1 MSTDERIEV
10 KTADFSMGKAPQI
23 LETRGIGSCVAV
35 CLYEKNKKIGALMHI
50 MLPKSNEDQLNPL
63 RFADTAFALVF
74 KEFEK
79 LAVSKKNLDAK
90 IVGGA
95 SMFKITDDSIG
106 DIGTRNIKSVES
118 ILQNEGISLH
128 SKDTGGTVGRSLEF
142 FLDTGIVEV
151 HTVM

>member
-10 KTADFSMGKAPQI
+10 KTADFAIGMAPQI
-23 LETRGIGSCVAV
+23 LETRGIGSCVAI

-50 MLPKSNEDQLNPL
+50 MLPKSSEDQLNPL
-63 RFADTAFALVF
+63 RFADSAFALVF
-74 KEFEK
+74 KELEK
-79 LAVSKKNLDAK
+79 LTVLKQNIDVK

-95 SMFKITDDSIG
+95 SMFQVLEGPGG
-106 DIGTRNIKSVES
+106 DLGTRNVRAVEE
-118 ILQNEGISLH
+118 ILHNEGIMLH

-151 HTVM
+151 HTRM

>member
-10 KTADFSMGKAPQI
+10 KTADFSIGKAPQI

-95 SMFKITDDSIG
+95 SMFQITEESIG
-106 DIGTRNIKSVES
+106 NIGTRNIKSVES